1 MAIKANNDYIS
12 FAFDPYRW
20 IEEGIAIAE
29 NKNLQQGSLS
39 RLRAA
44 DMVDNKTYNKYGYN
58 SASTLTIEQQFNLNS
73 GLGSFLDQDLLN
85 DVSAMYQNIVAKL
98 DLGGD
103 VKASRIKF
111 TDKPLGIFSF
121 AQASKGLIRPVEYYS
136 LEEQKIIKSDL
147 VFNGKFGNE
156 SYNYYLKND
165 KEILVQKRQEGTTK
179 MLENC
184 EELILKFDESSK
196 MFLPYDKDGKKVV
209 SCNGYKL
216 RFTST
221 IKKVYAYREKKG
233 GGVAPYVDLY
243 IACGQNWRYDPEQ
256 MLIQAMPN
264 ILLGRILEKSGVK
277 VRIFA
282 YYNQNL
288 QETSSKLLSL
298 NKFFMIKNYGEP
310 IDLNKICVFLA
321 DTRFFRYWMWNSASG
336 WNYRMVGRE
345 IIIPPATTFGSS
357 GRMMATEAFN
367 IEVMPFVRNYVSY
380 QINMGSFPSQVVDK
394 KLMIFGGLNVSENAS
409 LNSDETQQLITDKFY
424 SLIDYVQLQ
433 LSKTP
438 KAVMQEIIKRER
450 AKNVPDF
457 RITIYLRNTI
467 LNVLTPT
474 SEIAKTTP
482 EKLKEKL
489 DKGKI
494 TKEEYDE
501 ELRILIQLDTKESAD
516 KIIADRKALL
526 SILENLIP

>member
-1 MAIKANNDYIS
+1 MAVKAKNDYIL
-12 FAFDPYRW
+12 FAFDPYKW
-20 IEEGIAIAE
+20 IEDGIKIAE
-29 NKNLQQGSLS
+29 DNNLRLNTLS
-39 RLRAA
+39 SVNRATTQIVA
-44 DMVDNKTYNKYGYN
+44 GKTYNKYGYD
-58 SASTLTIEQQFNLNS
+58 SSSPLTVEQQFDLNS
-73 GLGSFLDQDLLN
+73 GLGSFLDQGLIN
-85 DVSAMYQNIVAKL
+85 DVSAMYQNIAAKL

-103 VKASRIKF
+103 AKASRIKF
-111 TDKPLGIFSF
+111 TDKPLGVFSF

-136 LEEQKIIKSDL
+136 LEEKKLIKADL

-156 SYNYYLKND
+156 SYDYYLKND

-184 EELILKFDESSK
+184 KDLTLKFDESSK

-209 SCNGYKL
+209 SCNGFKL

-243 IACGQNWRYDPEQ
+243 IASGQNFSYDSEQ

-282 YYNQNL
+282 YYNQ
-288 QETSSKLLSL
+288 EISDSGGLSF

-321 DTRFFRYWMWNSASG
+321 DTRFFRYWMWNAATG
-336 WNYRMVGRE
+336 WNYRMIGRE
-345 IIIPPATTFGSS
+345 IAGDGIFGNN
-357 GRMMATEAFN
+357 GRMMGTEEFN
-367 IEVMPFVRNYVSY
+367 REVMPFVRNYASY
-380 QINMGSFPSQVVDK
+380 QISVGAFPSQVVDK
-394 KLMIFGGLNVSENAS
+394 KLMIFGGLNVSIRAS
-409 LNSDETQQLITDKFY
+409 LNSTETQELITEKFY

-438 KAVMQEIIKRER
+438 KVVMQEILKRER
-450 AKNVPDF
+450 AKNVSDYK
-457 RITIYLRNTI
+457 IKNYLRNSI

-474 SEIAKTTP
+474 TEIAKTTP
-482 EKLKEKL
+482 QKLKERL
-489 DKGKI
+489 DKGKL
-494 TKEEYDE
+494 TKEQYDE
-501 ELRILIQLDTKESAD
+501 QLRILIQLDTQESAD
-516 KIIADRKALL
+516 KIIDDREALL
-526 SILENLIP
+526 SLVNNLIP